1 MRHLPPLNALRVF
14 ESSARHRSFAAAA
27 KELFV
32 TASAVSHQ
40 VKTLEENLGVALF
53 SRIGRQVTL
62 TAEGE
67 QYLTS
72 VRHAFDEI
80 EMATERLTAGQESN
94 VVKISVAPNF
104 LTRWLMPRM
113 SRFQELYPDIDLE
126 INASMG
132 LLDFD
137 RTSTDMAIYFG
148 NGDWDEIEVHFLR
161 KVTLVPVCS
170 PRLLKGKYPLTTPA
184 DLANHTLIYVS
195 KRKWEWENW
204 LQLSGVDFITVR
216 HNLQMSSGQ
225 LATAAAQEGLGVA
238 LADST
243 LTSREINAG
252 QLIVPFNIPLD
263 THRAFYL
270 VYRKQR
276 PLTAGMKAFKEWMMA
291 EMQGGETEATGVL
304 PAGAD

>member
-14 ESSARHRSFAAAA
+14 ESAARNRSFAVAG

-32 TASAVSHQ
+32 TSSAVSHQ
-40 VKTLEENLGVALF
+40 VKTLEEYLGLSLF
-53 SRIGRQVTL
+53 SRSKRTVEL
-62 TAEGE
+62 TPAGE
-67 QYLTS
+67 QYLSS
-72 VRHAFDEI
+72 VRHALDEI
-80 EMATERLTAGQESN
+80 EMATQRLTANQESN

-113 SRFQELYPDIDLE
+113 ARFQALYPDIELE

-137 RTSTDMAIYFG
+137 RTNTDMAVYFG
-148 NGDWDEIEVHFLR
+148 SGEWDDIEVHFLR
-161 KVTLVPVCS
+161 RVMLVPVCS
-170 PRLLKGKYPLTTPA
+170 PQLLDGELPLEKPE
-184 DLANHTLIYVS
+184 DLAKHTLIYVN

-204 LQLSGVDFITVR
+204 LQQSGVDFISAR
-216 HNLQMSSGQ
+216 GSLQMSSGQ

-243 LTSREINAG
+243 LTSREIKSG
-252 QLIVPFNIPLD
+252 KLVVPFDIQLD
-263 THRAFYL
+263 TNRAFYL

-276 PLTAGMKAFKEWMMA
+276 PLTVGMKAFKEWLMS
-291 EMQGGETEATGVL
+291 EM
-304 PAGAD
+304 